1 MFGLVNGPF
10 VTILVGKNRS
20 SYTLHRNLV
29 CDRSSYFRAALL
41 GQFEEASTGII
52 EFPDLEDSV
61 FKVFILWVYG
71 HKIEILT
78 SLDDLKC
85 CIALMCFARTILLEE
100 LHNDCMNRIRDY
112 FRVRNS
118 VKAYPPVTAIH
129 ICLAY
134 HTVPELPMLRLFVC
148 LEAALH
154 MRLKSMKE
162 LTNGTDGGIFHQV
175 EQGGDFAV
183 DFIKTLVYQSKGYHQ
198 YVAAGK
204 TFSKAYD
211 CMYHNHSASD
221 TCQYAGKATNDDVT
235 ALIVGAIRYLAKE
248 QTSESEP

>member
-1 MFGLVNGPF
+1 SF
-10 VTILVGKNRS
+10 
-20 SYTLHRNLV
+20 TLHRDLV
-29 CDRSSYFRAALL
+29 CDRSSHFRAALL

-61 FKVFILWVYG
+61 FKMFILWIYG
-71 HKIEILT
+71 SHIEKL
-78 SLDDLKC
+78 SSHDDLNR

-100 LHNDCMNRIRDY
+100 LHNDCMDTIRKY
-112 FRVRNS
+112 FRARTS
-118 VKAYPPVTAIH
+118 VKANPPVTAIH

-134 HTVPELPMLRLFVC
+134 HTVPELPTLRLFVC

-154 MRLKSMKE
+154 MRFKSMKE

-183 DFIKTLVYQSKGYHQ
+183 DFTKMLVYQSKGYHQ

-204 TFSKAYD
+204 TISKAYD
-211 CMYHNHSASD
+211 CMFHNHSTSD

-248 QTSESEP
+248 QTSETES

>member
-1 MFGLVNGPF
+1 
-10 VTILVGKNRS
+10 
-20 SYTLHRNLV
+20 
-29 CDRSSYFRAALL
+29 
-41 GQFEEASTGII
+41 EASTGII

-61 FKVFILWVYG
+61 FKVFISWIYG

-78 SLDDLKC
+78 SLDGLKS

-100 LHNDCMNRIRDY
+100 LHNDCMNRIRNY
-112 FRVRNS
+112 FRLRNS
-118 VKAYPPVTAIH
+118 VKANPPIMATH
-129 ICLAY
+129 ISLAY
-134 HTVPELPMLRLFVC
+134 DAVPELPMLRLFVC

-154 MRLKSMKE
+154 MRYKSMKE
-162 LTNGTDGGIFHQV
+162 LTNGTDGGIFSQV

-183 DFIKTLVYQSKGYHQ
+183 DFTKMLVYQSKAYHQ

-211 CMYHNHSASD
+211 CMYHTHSTSD

-235 ALIVGAIRYLAKE
+235 ALIVGAIRYLAKK
-248 QTSESEP
+248 QTSETES